1 MGLLQGGCGLMSTG
15 SRFSS
20 IDRLHFSTLFITLII
35 SSMVSISAYSVS
47 FESGD
52 WSASVDT
59 TMTAGLGWRIEDPDT
74 RIIGLSG
81 DPILPGPFALPGTD
95 ASITG
100 TAFSENSDDANQN
113 YDEGTISKLG
123 RFTTEVDINHKN
135 GFGIFSRFYG
145 FKDWENVDA
154 GDRTALTEKADRLVT
169 ENLVL
174 QDLYFWGDFNVGSMP
189 ASIRVGKQVLSWGES
204 TFIQNGINVI
214 NPFDVSKLRT
224 PGSKIRDALVPVGMV
239 SASISPTDDLSLE
252 GFYSYSWRRT
262 QIEPVGS
269 YFSTND
275 FVGDGGRKVML
286 GFGGAAFG
294 PGFIGSDRGTSFG
307 LLTPFI
313 NIDLGAGAGF
323 VPGSAPNALAGFEP
337 DFLGVLRAPDDRP
350 GNGGEYGFALRY
362 FAENLND
369 TEFGLFFIN
378 HHSRTPIIS
387 AITGTAQGAA
397 DATAAAIGIAGIPG
411 VIPPPV
417 GATFAA
423 LTALLGSPAAA
434 AAALPSIASAVA
446 IDQYARTANY
456 LIEYPEDIKR
466 VGLSFNTEHQK
477 SGVALQG
484 EYTFTHDAPLQV
496 DDVEL
501 LFQALCPLAAVNP
514 AVGLNQLDPGCA
526 NTGTSQYIPGFIER
540 NVSQVQVTATKIL
553 GPIIGANQGALVA
566 EVGVTHV
573 HNMPDKNTLRLN
585 GPGTFTSGNAFH
597 AGATG
602 LHAGKAAESA
612 DDFADATSWGFR
624 MAGRLTYNNLIGP
637 VNISPRFA
645 FAQDVSGI
653 TPGPGG
659 NFVEGR
665 RAITLGITSD
675 YQNTWVADFSYTSFQ
690 GAGRHNLLNDRDFAA
705 FNLNYSF

>member
-1 MGLLQGGCGLMSTG
+1 MYTG
-15 SRFSS
+15 SGSRS
-20 IDRLHFSTLFITLII
+20 IDLSRFVAFFITFTITSI
-35 SSMVSISAYSVS
+35 SSFSAYGVS
-47 FESGD
+47 FENAD

-59 TMTAGLGWRIEDPDT
+59 TLTTGLGWRIQDRDT

-81 DPILPGPFALPGTD
+81 DPLGVGLTGTD

-100 TAFSENSDDANQN
+100 TGFSENSDDANQN
-113 YDEGTISKLG
+113 YNQGTISKLG
-123 RFTTEVDINHKN
+123 KFTTEVDLRHKN
-135 GFGIFSRFYG
+135 GFGIFTRFFG

-154 GDRTALTEKADRLVT
+154 GDRTELTDKADRLVT

-174 QDLYFWGDFNVGSMP
+174 QDLYFWGDFNIGNMP
-189 ASIRVGKQVLSWGES
+189 ASIRVGEQVLSWGES

-224 PGSKIRDALVPVGMV
+224 PGAKIRDALVPVGI
-239 SASISPTDDLSLE
+239 ASFSVAPTDALSFE
-252 GFYSYSWRRT
+252 AYYQYDWERT
-262 QIEPVGS
+262 VIEPVGS

-294 PGFIGSDRGTSFG
+294 AGFIGSDRGIAFG
-307 LLTPFI
+307 AF
-313 NIDLGAGAGF
+313 AGAINLDLIAGTPF
-323 VPGSAPNALAGFEP
+323 VPGSAPTALAGYEA

-350 GNGGEYGFALRY
+350 GNGGEFGFALRY
-362 FAENLND
+362 FAEDLNN

-387 AITGTAQGAA
+387 AVTGSAQGAL
-397 DATAAAIGIAGIPG
+397 D
-411 VIPPPV
+411 
-417 GATFAA
+417 
-423 LTALLGSPAAA
+423 AAA
-434 AAALPSIASAVA
+434 AAVGIGVVGGNVFAATGGDPLATAAIASAVA
-446 IDQYARTANY
+446 TDQYARTANY

-484 EYTFTHDAPLQV
+484 EYTFIHDAPLQV

-501 LFQALCPLAAVNP
+501 LLQALCPLAAL
-514 AVGLNQLDPGCA
+514 GLSVDAINANQIDPGCT
-526 NTGTSQYIPGFIER
+526 NTGTDQRLSGFIER

-553 GPIIGANQGALVA
+553 GPVVGANQGALVG

-573 HNMPDKNTLRLN
+573 HNMPNKSDLRLN
-585 GPGTFTSGNAFH
+585 GPGTFTSGNPFQ
-597 AGATG
+597 ATG
-602 LHAGKAAESA
+602 LSGVPGSGAHAGKAAEDA
-612 DDFADATSWGFR
+612 DNFADATSWGIR
-624 MAGRLTYNNLIGP
+624 IAGRLTYNNLIGP

-645 FAQDVSGI
+645 FSQDISGI

-665 RAITLGITSD
+665 RAITVGLGAD
-675 YQNTWVADFSYTSFQ
+675 YQNTWAADLSYTSFQ
-690 GAGRHNLLNDRDFAA
+690 GAGRYNLMNDRDFAA
-705 FNLNYSF
+705 FNVNYSF

>member
-1 MGLLQGGCGLMSTG
+1 MYTG
-15 SRFSS
+15 SGFRSTYFSRF
-20 IDRLHFSTLFITLII
+20 FAFFITFSIT
-35 SSMVSISAYSVS
+35 SMASFSAYSVS
-47 FESGD
+47 FENAD

-59 TMTAGLGWRIEDPDT
+59 TLTTGLGWRIQDRDA

-81 DPILPGPFALPGTD
+81 DPLGVGLTGTD
-95 ASITG
+95 ASRTG

-113 YDEGTISKLG
+113 YNQGTISKLG
-123 RFTTEVDINHKN
+123 KFTTEVDLRHNN
-135 GFGIFSRFYG
+135 GFGIFTRFFG
-145 FKDWENVDA
+145 FKDWENVSA
-154 GDRTALTEKADRLVT
+154 GDRLPLHEKADRLVT

-174 QDLYFWGDFNVGSMP
+174 QDLYFWGDFNIGNMP
-189 ASIRVGKQVLSWGES
+189 ASIRVGEQVLSWGES

-224 PGSKIRDALVPVGMV
+224 PGAKVRDALVPVGIV
-239 SASISPTDDLSLE
+239 SFSIAPTDELSFE
-252 GFYSYSWRRT
+252 AYYQYDWERT
-262 QIEPVGS
+262 IIEPVGS
-269 YFSTND
+269 YFSSND
-275 FVGDGGRKVML
+275 FVGDGGNKVML

-294 PGFIGSDRGTSFG
+294 AGFIGSDRGTSFG
-307 LLTPFI
+307 DPVTGLTAAINADITNPLLG
-313 NIDLGAGAGF
+313 LF
-323 VPGSAPNALAGFEP
+323 VPGSAPAGLAGFEP
-337 DFLGVLRAPDDRP
+337 DFLGVLRAPDNRADD
-350 GNGGEYGFALRY
+350 GGEYGFAFRY
-362 FAENLND
+362 FAENLNN

-387 AITGTAQGAA
+387 AITGTAEGAA
-397 DATAAAIGIAGIPG
+397 NGTAAAASITG
-411 VIPPPV
+411 
-417 GATFAA
+417 
-423 LTALLGSPAAA
+423 ALLVPSGGAVGGNVIAAILGAGGSAADIGA
-434 AAALPSIASAVA
+434 IATAVA
-446 IDQYARTANY
+446 TDQYARTANY
-456 LIEYPEDIKR
+456 LIEYPEDIQR
-466 VGLSFNTEHQK
+466 VGLSFNTELQK

-484 EYTFTHDAPLQV
+484 EYTFIHDAPLQV

-501 LFQALCPLAAVNP
+501 LFQALCPIVGINAAIGV
-514 AVGLNQLDPGCA
+514 NQLDPGCA
-526 NTGTSQYIPGFIER
+526 NTGTDQYLPGFIER
-540 NVSQVQVTATKIL
+540 NVSQFQVTATKIL
-553 GPIIGANQGALVA
+553 GPMLMANQGALVG

-573 HNMPDKNTLRLN
+573 HNMPDESDLRLN

-602 LHAGKAAESA
+602 LHAGKAAEDA

-665 RAITLGITSD
+665 RAITVGVGAD
-675 YQNTWVADFSYTSFQ
+675 YQNTWAADFSYTSFQ

>member
-1 MGLLQGGCGLMSTG
+1 MYTG
-15 SRFSS
+15 SGFRS
-20 IDRLHFSTLFITLII
+20 IDLSRFFAFFITFSIT
-35 SSMVSISAYSVS
+35 SMASIPAYSVS

-59 TMTAGLGWRIEDPDT
+59 TATTGLGWRVQDRDT

-81 DPILPGPFALPGTD
+81 DPLGVGLTGTD
-95 ASITG
+95 ASIAG

-113 YDEGTISKLG
+113 YNQGTISKLG
-123 RFTTEVDINHKN
+123 KFTTEIDLEHKN
-135 GFGIFSRFYG
+135 GFGIFTRFYG

-154 GDRTALTEKADRLVT
+154 GDRLPLHEKADRLVT
-169 ENLVL
+169 ENFVL
-174 QDLYFWGDFNVGSMP
+174 QDLYFWGDFNIGNMP
-189 ASIRVGKQVLSWGES
+189 ASIRVGEQVLSWGES

-224 PGSKIRDALVPVGMV
+224 PGAKVRDALVPVGIV
-239 SASISPTDDLSLE
+239 SFSVAPTDELSFE
-252 GFYSYSWRRT
+252 AYYQYDWERT
-262 QIEPVGS
+262 IIEPVGS
-269 YFSTND
+269 YFSSND
-275 FVGDGGRKVML
+275 FVGDGGNKVML
-286 GFGGAAFG
+286 GFGGAPFG
-294 PGFIGSDRGTSFG
+294 AGFIGSDRGTAFG
-307 LLTPFI
+307 AFAVAINDDLIAGTP
-313 NIDLGAGAGF
+313 F
-323 VPGSAPNALAGFEP
+323 VPGSAPTALAGYEA
-337 DFLGVLRAPDDRP
+337 DFLGVLRAPDNRADD
-350 GNGGEYGFALRY
+350 GGEYGFALRY
-362 FAENLND
+362 FAENLNN

-397 DATAAAIGIAGIPG
+397 DGAAAAIGIG
-411 VIPPPV
+411 VV
-417 GATFAA
+417 GGNVFAA
-423 LTALLGSPAAA
+423 TGGDAAA
-434 AAALPSIASAVA
+434 TAAIASAVA
-446 IDQYARTANY
+446 TDQYARTANY

-466 VGLSFNTEHQK
+466 VGLSFNTELQK

-484 EYTFTHDAPLQV
+484 EYTFIHDAPLQV

-501 LFQALCPLAAVNP
+501 LFQALCPLAAINP
-514 AVGLNQLDPGCA
+514 AIGVNQLDPGCA
-526 NTGTSQYIPGFIER
+526 NTGTDQYLPGFIER
-540 NVSQVQVTATKIL
+540 NVSQVQVTATKVL
-553 GPIIGANQGALVA
+553 GPVMGANQGALVG

-573 HNMPDKNTLRLN
+573 HNMPNKSDLRLN

-602 LHAGKAAESA
+602 LHAGKAAENA
-612 DDFADATSWGFR
+612 DNFADATSWGIR

-645 FAQDVSGI
+645 FSQDISGI

-665 RAITLGITSD
+665 RAITVGVGAD
-675 YQNTWVADFSYTSFQ
+675 YQNTWAADLSYTSFQ

-705 FNLNYSF
+705 FNVNYSF

>member
-1 MGLLQGGCGLMSTG
+1 
-15 SRFSS
+15 
-20 IDRLHFSTLFITLII
+20 
-35 SSMVSISAYSVS
+35 VS

-59 TMTAGLGWRIEDPDT
+59 TMTTGLGWRIQDRDT

-81 DPILPGPFALPGTD
+81 DPLGVGLTGTN

-113 YDEGTISKLG
+113 YNQGTISKLG
-123 RFTTEVDINHKN
+123 KFTTEIDLEHKN
-135 GFGIFSRFYG
+135 GFGIFTRFYG

-154 GDRTALTEKADRLVT
+154 GDRTVLHEKADRLVT
-169 ENLVL
+169 ENFVL
-174 QDLYFWGDFNVGSMP
+174 QDLYFWGDFNIGNMP
-189 ASIRVGKQVLSWGES
+189 ASIRVGEQVLSWGES

-224 PGSKIRDALVPVGMV
+224 PGAKIRDALVPVGIV
-239 SASISPTDDLSLE
+239 SFSVAPTDALSFE
-252 GFYSYSWRRT
+252 AYYQYDWERT
-262 QIEPVGS
+262 IIEPVGS
-269 YFSTND
+269 YFSSND

-286 GFGGAAFG
+286 GFGGSPFG
-294 PGFIGSDRGTSFG
+294 TTFIGSDRGTAFG
-307 LLTPFI
+307 AFSGLI
-313 NIDLGAGAGF
+313 NADMAIGAGF
-323 VPGSAPNALAGFEP
+323 VPGSAPTALAGYEA
-337 DFLGVLRAPDDRP
+337 DFLGVLRAPDDRADD
-350 GNGGEYGFALRY
+350 GGEYGFALRY
-362 FAENLND
+362 FAENLNN

-387 AITGTAQGAA
+387 AVTGSAQAVL
-397 DATAAAIGIAGIPG
+397 DATAAAAGITLGPN
-411 VIPPPV
+411 VS
-417 GATFAA
+417 GAIGAA
-423 LTALLGSPAAA
+423 GAAA
-434 AAALPSIASAVA
+434 IASAVA
-446 IDQYARTANY
+446 TDQYARTANY

-466 VGLSFNTEHQK
+466 VGLSFNTELQK

-484 EYTFTHDAPLQV
+484 EYTFIHDAPLQV

-501 LFQALCPLAAVNP
+501 LFQALCPI
-514 AVGLNQLDPGCA
+514 VGLNAAIGVNQLDPGCA
-526 NTGTSQYIPGFIER
+526 NTGTDQYLPGFIER

-553 GPIIGANQGALVA
+553 GPVMGANQGALVG

-573 HNMPDKNTLRLN
+573 HNMPSKSTLRLN
-585 GPGTFTSGNAFH
+585 GPGTFTSGNPFQ

-602 LHAGKAAESA
+602 LHAGKAAENA
-612 DDFADATSWGFR
+612 DNFADATSWGIR

-645 FAQDVSGI
+645 FSQDISGI

-665 RAITLGITSD
+665 RAITVGVGAD
-675 YQNTWVADFSYTSFQ
+675 YQNTWAADLSYTSFQ

-705 FNLNYSF
+705 FNVNYSF

>member
-1 MGLLQGGCGLMSTG
+1 MYTSSGFRSTVF
-15 SRFSS
+15 SRFSA
-20 IDRLHFSTLFITLII
+20 FFITFTIA
-35 SSMVSISAYSVS
+35 SMVSFSAYSVD

-59 TMTAGLGWRIEDPDT
+59 TATTGMGWRVENQDKA
-74 RIIGLSG
+74 IIGLSG
-81 DPILPGPFALPGTD
+81 DPVLPGPLALPG
-95 ASITG
+95 AGSSITG
-100 TAFSENSDDANQN
+100 TAFSENSDDGNQN
-113 YDEGTISKLG
+113 FNEGTISKLG
-123 RFTTEVDINHKN
+123 KFTTEIELDNKN
-135 GFGIFSRFYG
+135 GFGIFTRFYG
-145 FKDWENVDA
+145 FKDWENDSA
-154 GDRTALTEKADRLVT
+154 GNRTELGDKADRLVT
-169 ENLVL
+169 ENFVL
-174 QDLYFWGDFNVGSMP
+174 QDLYLWGDFNMGKMP

-239 SASISPTDDLSLE
+239 TASVSPTDDLSLE

-275 FVGDGGRKVML
+275 FVGDDGRKVML

-294 PGFIGSDRGTSFG
+294 TGFIGSDRGTSFG
-307 LLTPFI
+307 ALTPFI

-350 GNGGEYGFALRY
+350 GNGGEFGFAFRY
-362 FAENLND
+362 FAENLNS

-423 LTALLGSPAAA
+423 LTAALGSAAAA

-446 IDQYARTANY
+446 TDQYARTANY
-456 LIEYPEDIKR
+456 LIEYPEDIQR
-466 VGLSFNTEHQK
+466 VGLSFNTELQK

-484 EYTFTHDAPLQV
+484 EYTFIHDAPLQV

-501 LFQALCPLAAVNP
+501 LFRALCPLAALNP
-514 AVGLNQLDPGCA
+514 AVAVNQLDPGCT
-526 NTGTSQYIPGFIER
+526 NTTTDQYLPGFIER
-540 NVSQVQVTATKIL
+540 NVSQVQVTATKVL
-553 GPIIGANQGALVA
+553 GPVIGANTGVLIG

-573 HNMPDKNTLRLN
+573 HNMPNKSDLRLN
-585 GPGTFTSGNAFH
+585 GPGTFTSGDPFQATA
-597 AGATG
+597 AGA
-602 LHAGKAAESA
+602 HAGKAAENA
-612 DDFADATSWGFR
+612 DNFADATSWGIR
-624 MAGRLTYNNLIGP
+624 MAGRLTYNNAIGA
-637 VNISPRFA
+637 VNLSPRFA
-645 FAQDVSGI
+645 FSQDISGI

-665 RAITLGITSD
+665 RAVTVGVGAD
-675 YQNTWVADFSYTSFQ
+675 YQNSWAADLSYTSFQ
-690 GAGRHNLLNDRDFAA
+690 GAGRYNLMNDRDFAA
-705 FNLNYSF
+705 FNVNYSF